1 MLRVLDA
8 AALRRWA
15 AACVEALDVSRED
28 IDRINVY
35 PVADGDTGTNLLHT
49 MRAALDALLRV
60 EPEAPAATAA
70 AAMARGALTGAR
82 GNSGVILS
90 QVLRGFAEA
99 FRDRAAADNNADNN
113 ANDSADVDAVALRH
127 AFRRAADLAHAAV
140 AEPAPGTVLTVL
152 RAVADGVADAT
163 AAEGDGNELTE
174 LPELTELAAV
184 VLVAARTAAT
194 ALSETPHQLAALARA
209 GVVDAG
215 GRGLVVLLDAL
226 AATVTGRAEPSV
238 VATHRVARSAVVLRA
253 ERESGSTE
261 FEYEVMYL
269 LDRTDDAGA
278 ARLRAELAELGDCVS
293 VVADGTPGGRGLWTV
308 HVHTNDVGAAVE
320 VGIEV
325 GRPHRITVVRFADQ
339 VAAEPSRFARDRAVV
354 AVADGAGTAELFRGE
369 GAAVLLGRPSVAE
382 LLAAIAGARARHVV
396 VVPNADEL
404 TPVAEQAADQA
415 VRSGQDVIVVPTAS
429 PVQGLA
435 ALAVHDATRRPGDD
449 VVAMA
454 EAAAATRRG
463 ELVVAQ
469 REALTWVG
477 RCQPG
482 DVLGMADGE
491 VVLIAEPADLAGAAC
506 RLADLM
512 LSVGGELVTALLG
525 ADAPEELA
533 AELEEHLR
541 RSHPEVELAVYP
553 GGQATA
559 VLRLGVE

>member
-15 AACVEALDVSRED
+15 AACVEALDADRED

-49 MRAALDALLRV
+49 LRAALDALLRV
-60 EPEAPAATAA
+60 ESGAEVGVAA
-70 AAMARGALTGAR
+70 AALARGALAGAR

-99 FRDRAAADNNADNN
+99 FRDRPTADAAALR
-113 ANDSADVDAVALRH
+113 SAFA
-127 AFRRAADLAHAAV
+127 RAADLAHAAV
-140 AEPAPGTVLTVL
+140 ADPAPGTVLSVL
-152 RAVADGVADAT
+152 RSVAEAVAETDAVPESG
-163 AAEGDGNELTE
+163 AAPGAGAEDAAG
-174 LPELTELAAV
+174 LAEV
-184 VLVAARTAAT
+184 VVTAARTAAH
-194 ALSETPHQLAALARA
+194 ALAETPRQLAALARA

-215 GRGLVVLLDAL
+215 GRGLVVILDAL
-226 AATVTGRAEPSV
+226 VATVTGQAARADVPQ
-238 VATHRVARSAVVLRA
+238 HRVPRSAAVLHA

-261 FEYEVMYL
+261 FGYEVMYL
-269 LDRTDDAGA
+269 LDRTDDARA
-278 ARLRAELAELGDCVS
+278 ACLRAELAELGDCVS
-293 VVADGTPGGRGLWTV
+293 VVSDGTPGGLGLWTV

-320 VGIEV
+320 VGIEA

-354 AVADGAGTAELFRGE
+354 VVADGAGAAELFRGE
-369 GAAVLLGRPSVAE
+369 GAVVVVGRPGVAE
-382 LLAAIAGARARHVV
+382 LLAAITGSRARHVV

-482 DVLGMADGE
+482 DVLGMAEGE
-491 VVLIAEPADLAGAAC
+491 VVFIAEPADLVGAAC
-506 RLADLM
+506 RLVDLM
-512 LSVGGELVTALLG
+512 LSVGGELVTALVG
-525 ADAPEELA
+525 AEAPGGLA

-541 RSHPEVELAVYP
+541 RTHPEVELTVYP
-553 GGQATA
+553 GGQTEAI
-559 VLRLGVE
+559 LRLGVE